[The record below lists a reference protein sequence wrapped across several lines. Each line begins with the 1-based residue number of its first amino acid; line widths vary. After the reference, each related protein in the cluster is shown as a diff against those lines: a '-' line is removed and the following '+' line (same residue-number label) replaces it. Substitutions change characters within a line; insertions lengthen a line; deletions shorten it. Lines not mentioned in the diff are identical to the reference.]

1 MRALLYI
8 TFIIF
13 SISCEK
19 QIDAGEL
26 FLPDGFSSKVFVDSL
41 SQNIRHITVNT
52 NGDLYAK
59 YKSLHNNN
67 SLAAIRDNDNDGI
80 ADSISHFGKFKIESK
95 KNNFKWAS
103 LL

>member
-1 MRALLYI
+1 MRALLFI

-19 QIDAGEL
+19 KQIDTGEL

-41 SQNIRHITVNT
+41 SQNIRHITVNS

-59 YKSLHNNN
+59 YKSLYDNN

-80 ADSISHFGKFKIESK
+80 ADSIFILENLK
-95 KNNFKWAS
+95 
-103 LL
+103 